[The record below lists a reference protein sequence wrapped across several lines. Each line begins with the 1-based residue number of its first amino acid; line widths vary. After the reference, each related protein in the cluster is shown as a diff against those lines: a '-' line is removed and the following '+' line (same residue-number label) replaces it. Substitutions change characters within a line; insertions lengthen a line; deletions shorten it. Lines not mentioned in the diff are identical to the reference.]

1 MESKGWEGERE
12 EEEIPV
18 VQKQSFKHHLIRPY
32 NKPVRETD
40 MACIVLPTFLQ
51 MSRDQERL
59 VPLPNLQ
66 SYDAKPERT
75 WLKA

>member
-1 MESKGWEGERE
+1 
-12 EEEIPV
+12 
-18 VQKQSFKHHLIRPY
+18 
-32 NKPVRETD
+32 

-75 WLKA
+75 SDSKPKSFLLSKHFRLFSHSLLCSKSLGFVLLGLQS